1 MESEYRKILLLNG
14 LDQITEEELKRFK
27 FLVTDKFGIPRS
39 KLEEATN
46 RTELADLLIQSTTN
60 PSTALKKTIRLF
72 LDLNYRNAANSLQE
86 AKKTVDSRFKTN
98 TKKKGT
104 QEVRKRSQ
112 AENCSGA
119 SAASTDKVSKK
130 RPAAA
135 VCPPAK
141 HCQAKKAKNMT
152 GSSTKTQKTVT
163 TKNTK
168 EAHHQKTKTKKT
180 KKKQPK
186 KKQNN

>member
-60 PSTALKKTIRLF
+60 PSTALKKTIRLL

-98 TKKKGT
+98 TKKKET
-104 QEVRKRSQ
+104 QQVRKRSQ

-130 RPAAA
+130 RSAAA
-135 VCPPAK
+135 VCPQAK

-152 GSSTKTQKTVT
+152 GSSTKTVTV
-163 TKNTK
+163 KNTK